1 MLGAFAA
8 CSALNSKLLK
18 ALKTMCLSNS
28 DGNASFLQFLS
39 SVVGLFHSHLVYHH
53 IKDPGGYRV
62 GEAKRGGKKTPA
74 HVFEGVEA
82 KRKLEPV
89 SARAQA
95 AQRPFPVLLETFGYL
110 H

>member
-1 MLGAFAA
+1 MA
-8 CSALNSKLLK
+8 KLLSYNFYQVLLGY
-18 ALKTMCLSNS
+18 LK
-28 DGNASFLQFLS
+28 
-39 SVVGLFHSHLVYHH
+39 SHLVYHH

-62 GEAKRGGKKTPA
+62 GEAKRGGKKNPA

-89 SARAQA
+89 SVRAQA